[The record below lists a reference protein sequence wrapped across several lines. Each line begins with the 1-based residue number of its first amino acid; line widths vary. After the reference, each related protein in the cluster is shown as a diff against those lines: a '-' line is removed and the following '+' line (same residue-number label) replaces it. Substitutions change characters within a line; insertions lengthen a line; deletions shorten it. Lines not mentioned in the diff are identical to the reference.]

1 MKFVD
6 IKNDIAFRKIFGNEN
21 KKEILISFLNAVLGF
36 TGDKKI
42 VSITLLNPFQLP
54 ELVHY
59 KTTVIDVK
67 ATDQSGHYYIIEM
80 QVADKGNFAK
90 RIELYTSR
98 ACTMQIG
105 QGNDYHLI
113 KPVIFIGIL
122 NFNFMD
128 SPKYVTRHIICDPE
142 TKEQK
147 LTDFEYYFIEL
158 LKFKKNLQ
166 GCETLIDKW
175 LYFIKNAE
183 KLEVVPDKI
192 DDDGLAKAY
201 QDANKMNW
209 TPEELDMYDY
219 AKMRERDAVEEQNKA
234 YQKGVEDEKIETV
247 KRFFK
252 NGVSIE
258 IIAISTELTLEQVK
272 EILA

>member
-1 MKFVD
+1 
-6 IKNDIAFRKIFGNEN
+6 
-21 KKEILISFLNAVLGF
+21 LNAVLGF

-90 RIELYTSR
+90 RIELYSSK

-122 NFNFMD
+122 NFNFLD
-128 SPKYVTRHIICDPE
+128 TQKYLAKHVVCDIE
-142 TKEQK
+142 TKVLNAKRKVMEIF
-147 LTDFEYYFIEL
+147 LYTFFITTYFF
-158 LKFKKNLQ
+158 LKINRY
-166 GCETLIDKW
+166 C
-175 LYFIKNAE
+175 
-183 KLEVVPDKI
+183 
-192 DDDGLAKAY
+192 
-201 QDANKMNW
+201 
-209 TPEELDMYDY
+209 
-219 AKMRERDAVEEQNKA
+219 R
-234 YQKGVEDEKIETV
+234 
-247 KRFFK
+247 
-252 NGVSIE
+252 
-258 IIAISTELTLEQVK
+258 
-272 EILA
+272 

>member
-6 IKNDIAFRKIFGNEN
+6 VKNDIAFRKIFGNEN

-36 TGDKKI
+36 TGKNKI
-42 VSITLLNPFQLP
+42 VTVTILNPFQLP
-54 ELVHY
+54 ELIHY